1 MKGQFIKHKIP
12 GAGNVNPNGIG
23 GRKKPQY
30 KKRGKLDNMQL
41 SIAHEY
47 TGKGVVFRPR
57 LLSFD
62 NSGKSILNHS
72 VTWEIADKNI
82 VSEHERQLN
91 LLYSKNSG
99 TTKFFAKYFVNDVNE

>member
-1 MKGQFIKHKIP
+1 
-12 GAGNVNPNGIG
+12 
-23 GRKKPQY
+23 
-30 KKRGKLDNMQL
+30 MQL

-62 NSGKSILNHS
+62 NSGKSILNHP

-91 LLYSKNSG
+91 LLYSKIQELQS
-99 TTKFFAKYFVNDVNE
+99 FAKSKMDLCLVILLK